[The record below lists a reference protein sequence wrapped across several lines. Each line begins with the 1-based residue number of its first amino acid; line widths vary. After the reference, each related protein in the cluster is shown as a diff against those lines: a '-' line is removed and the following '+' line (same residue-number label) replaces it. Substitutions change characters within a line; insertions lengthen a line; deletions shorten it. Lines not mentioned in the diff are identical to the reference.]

1 MRLHESCRRGI
12 AAGNETVG
20 SIAAEKAMRGERGYP
35 ISSVRRRQAVQ
46 LKNLRVRGNVRSE
59 LGCSSC
65 ELQSEQFVDFKF
77 LASREMRNDVLG
89 KLIVPLRGSR
99 HPIVVDA
106 SFDDRLRPPPASCD
120 EHDISKRH
128 VTTGRKRNECAPKR
142 ACLPFP
148 EYCHGRFVGGA
159 LQTKSRR
166 VEAGL
171 QKRADG

>member
-1 MRLHESCRRGI
+1 MVVD
-12 AAGNETVG
+12 AASLLETKPWVL
-20 SIAAEKAMRGERGYP
+20 SRPKSVRGERQYP
-35 ISSVRRRQAVQ
+35 ISILRRRQVVL
-46 LKNLRVRGNVRSE
+46 LKKLRVRGNVRSE

-120 EHDISKRH
+120 EHRDDISKRH
-128 VTTGRKRNECAPKR
+128 VTTNPDGSGTNAPPNVPAR
-142 ACLPFP
+142 HFP
-148 EYCHGRFVGGA
+148 NIAMDDSSEERCKQSPGA
-159 LQTKSRR
+159 
-166 VEAGL
+166 
-171 QKRADG
+171 

>member
-46 LKNLRVRGNVRSE
+46 LKKLRVRGNVRSE

-120 EHDISKRH
+120 EHRDDISKRH
-128 VTTGRKRNECAPKR
+128 VTTNPDGSGTNAPPNVPAR
-142 ACLPFP
+142 HFP
-148 EYCHGRFVGGA
+148 NIAMDDSSEERCKQSPGA
-159 LQTKSRR
+159 
-166 VEAGL
+166 
-171 QKRADG
+171 